1 MRMWT
6 PNPLIWK
13 NVSYYWVC
21 HVNNRI
27 LGTVVYIQLLKWQ
40 ASLWGHD
47 LARKYELVVLGH
59 RFGKVSVLVTMWCN
73 FYLKEL
79 EWTSNVDWLKFNSR
93 SAQMYMNLIEG
104 AVVAFVRSLLDNFCK
119 TQKIQTVQTHKTSSQ
134 KDSWHTGYNPSVRS
148 NVQPS
153 ALASLWEAFNAGNGD
168 VHHVV
173 VNCYRCLHFIFE
185 THSMITWAIIHS
197 SVRYPTKELI

>member
-47 LARKYELVVLGH
+47 LAWKYKLVVLGH

-104 AVVAFVRSLLDNFCK
+104 AVVAFVRSLLDNFRE
-119 TQKIQTVQTHKTSSQ
+119 TRQLQTVQTHKIQLQ
-134 KDSWHTGYNPSVRS
+134 KASWHMGYNPSVS
-148 NVQPS
+148 TCGPAFNSQHWHLFLEV
-153 ALASLWEAFNAGNGD
+153 FNAG
-168 VHHVV
+168 VV
-173 VNCYRCLHFIFE
+173 TFITLLSTAFVACI
-185 THSMITWAIIHS
+185 SYLKR
-197 SVRYPTKELI
+197 VPR